1 MPHTTRHTVA
11 APAAGCS
18 TPAAS
23 PLSVQPGQKLLVC
36 LPPGASLVV
45 ESGRLALRSGPV
57 VWGQVVASQV
67 DLGHLEA
74 GQCREG
80 SPACGPEW
88 MEVSNPGHATAHAVL
103 LEPAPALSP
112 LGAMLR
118 AGVAGLAGATTA
130 ARALLAAA
138 AAAWGGSRRRAA
150 AGPRATTAR

>member
-1 MPHTTRHTVA
+1 MPQTTR
-11 APAAGCS
+11 PAAIPA
-18 TPAAS
+18 PAAS

-80 SPACGPEW
+80 VPGCGAEW

-103 LEPAPALSP
+103 LEPAPVL
-112 LGAMLR
+112 
-118 AGVAGLAGATTA
+118 
-130 ARALLAAA
+130 
-138 AAAWGGSRRRAA
+138 
-150 AGPRATTAR
+150 

>member
-1 MPHTTRHTVA
+1 MPHTTRPTAA
-11 APAAGCS
+11 APAAGRS
-18 TPAAS
+18 TPSAS

-57 VWGQVVASQV
+57 VWGQVVASQM

-80 SPACGPEW
+80 SPGSGPEW

-103 LEPAPALSP
+103 LEPAPALLP
-112 LGAMLR
+112 LGAMLWT
-118 AGVAGLAGATTA
+118 GVAGLAGAATA
-130 ARALLAAA
+130 ARAFLAAV
-138 AAAWGGSRRRAA
+138 AAWAGSRRRAA

>member
-1 MPHTTRHTVA
+1 MPHTTRPTAA
-11 APAAGCS
+11 APAAGRS
-18 TPAAS
+18 ATAAS

-57 VWGQVVASQV
+57 VWGQVVASQM

-80 SPACGPEW
+80 LPGSAPEW

-103 LEPAPALSP
+103 LEPAPTLSP

-118 AGVAGLAGATTA
+118 TGVAGLAGTARA
-130 ARALLAAA
+130 ARALLAAV
-138 AAAWGGSRRRAA
+138 AAWAGSRRRAA
-150 AGPRATTAR
+150 AGPHATTAR

>member
-36 LPPGASLVV
+36 LPPGASLLV

-57 VWGQVVASQV
+57 VWGQVVASQM

-80 SPACGPEW
+80 SPGCAPEW

-118 AGVAGLAGATTA
+118 AGVSGLAWATTA
-130 ARALLAAA
+130 ARAQLAAV
-138 AAAWGGSRRRAA
+138 AAWAGSRRRAA
-150 AGPRATTAR
+150 GPHATTAR